1 MLRGRRKSPPD
12 IERKLALSLS
22 APSLLILQ
30 AEIVLR
36 TAPVVSLAS
45 LRAEELPF
53 RANRGYR
60 EISPSSAF
68 VEERNHAALYS

>member
-12 IERKLALSLS
+12 IERKLAPSLS

-45 LRAEELPF
+45 LL
-53 RANRGYR
+53 R
-60 EISPSSAF
+60 EGIAF
-68 VEERNHAALYS
+68 PRKSGVS